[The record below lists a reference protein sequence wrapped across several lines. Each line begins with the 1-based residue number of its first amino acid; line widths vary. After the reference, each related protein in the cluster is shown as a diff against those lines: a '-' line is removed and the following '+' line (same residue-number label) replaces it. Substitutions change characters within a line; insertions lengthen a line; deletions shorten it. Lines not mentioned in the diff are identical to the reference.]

1 MRNYEKLT
9 NFSEGLVFREL
20 FFGTA
25 NPTYLFL
32 TFVSL
37 NVFFPLSNFIT
48 YSDNFFVYVYP
59 KKNPSEL
66 FLEQRVKTNEQRA
79 KSNGQQGKTNE
90 QRAKTNE
97 QPATS
102 KKFHLTKI

>member
-1 MRNYEKLT
+1 MKNYEKLT
-9 NFSEGLVFREL
+9 NFSERLVFREL

-25 NPTYLFL
+25 NLTYLFL

-66 FLEQRVKTNEQRA
+66 FLEQRA